1 MSFEI
6 GEPIEEG
13 FDRLTERNG
22 LLFVG
27 LFVAIGLISSVFA
40 ADFVSTLIADAIES
54 GDIDPADI
62 DTSNNPLLGDDP
74 TEPLFGLP
82 IAVSLVGMAASLL
95 AHASVAIAAAR
106 TFVGEETDRIPRE
119 HFTRKLGWSLLNLV
133 VGGILF
139 GIAVGIGFV
148 FLIVPGFFLLVSLY
162 FWPFAVVVDDESF
175 VGGFA
180 RSWTL
185 TSGNRIALFVL
196 GLIVVLVTGV
206 VSSIGTAV
214 SAPLPPIAGV
224 LVSGV
229 FSGATF
235 VFTVAVAARAY
246 RQLQRERPTE
256 TDAEFESDSGT
267 VF

>member
-95 AHASVAIAAAR
+95 AHASVAIAAFAPPSLAFASRRR
-106 TFVGEETDRIPRE
+106 TPRSRSIRSAPSASRWSCWAGISRSSRSRS
-119 HFTRKLGWSLLNLV
+119 HRRSAWRSRGSVRSASVRAGTWSL
-133 VGGILF
+133 
-139 GIAVGIGFV
+139 
-148 FLIVPGFFLLVSLY
+148 PG
-162 FWPFAVVVDDESF
+162 
-175 VGGFA
+175 
-180 RSWTL
+180 
-185 TSGNRIALFVL
+185 
-196 GLIVVLVTGV
+196 
-206 VSSIGTAV
+206 
-214 SAPLPPIAGV
+214 
-224 LVSGV
+224 
-229 FSGATF
+229 
-235 VFTVAVAARAY
+235 
-246 RQLQRERPTE
+246 
-256 TDAEFESDSGT
+256 
-267 VF
+267 